1 MSLLAKL
8 TEDMKN
14 SMRAGDAD
22 RTGMIRLLMSSL
34 KNEQIKVGH
43 ELSDEEALKVLQRE
57 SKQRKDAA
65 ELYRGAGRDDL
76 LAKEEYELTVVAE
89 YLPTVLTED
98 ETRALVDKVVA
109 EMGGT
114 VTMQQMGQVIG
125 AVVKEAAG
133 AADGGLVSKL
143 VRERLS
149 V

>member
-1 MSLLAKL
+1 
-8 TEDMKN
+8 
-14 SMRAGDAD
+14 
-22 RTGMIRLLMSSL
+22 
-34 KNEQIKVGH
+34 
-43 ELSDEEALKVLQRE
+43 
-57 SKQRKDAA
+57 
-65 ELYRGAGRDDL
+65 L

>member
-65 ELYRGAGRDDL
+65 ELYRG
-76 LAKEEYELTVVAE
+76 
-89 YLPTVLTED
+89 P
-98 ETRALVDKVVA
+98 
-109 EMGGT
+109 
-114 VTMQQMGQVIG
+114 G
-125 AVVKEAAG
+125 ATTCWRRK
-133 AADGGLVSKL
+133 ST
-143 VRERLS
+143 S
-149 V
+149 